1 MHVCIVPDET
11 VGVSAITFL
20 GDSVTQEALFK
31 KFVNLVESKIAIL
44 WPLLWPTYCDD
55 YFHFLRSFSEI

>member
-44 WPLLWPTYCDD
+44 
-55 YFHFLRSFSEI
+55 